1 MSPRNSPQDR
11 QSTDAPRRALTPQ
24 QALAEAEAEL
34 VAGRLTEAAALC
46 QSLLQAAPDS
56 HEALHLL
63 GLAAYQAG
71 QAEEAMELVGRAI
84 ALDGSQAAYLRN
96 LGEML
101 RRAGRLEEAVAAGRR
116 ATALDSTDAGAWYN
130 LGVAMAACGES
141 GEAIACYRRITV
153 ADPEHNLAFNNLGAL
168 LEAAG
173 EQDAAE
179 EAYAEAIAIDPRHA
193 EAQNNLGAI
202 LSAKGE
208 LERAR
213 ACFAAAIDA
222 RPSFVDPHFNLST
235 LKRYVSGDPHLP
247 ILEALFYQRH
257 KMPPADRARL
267 GFAVGKARA
276 DLGAHER
283 AFKAYAEGNRLKRL
297 SFHYDEAQSER
308 SVEAIIRAF
317 SPEFLAARRGPAPP
331 DADTAVFIVGMPRS
345 GTTLI
350 EQILAS
356 HPQVHGAGELSDLD
370 EIVRTLHQSVGRP
383 FPEALADLGPDDLRA
398 LGEAY
403 LKPLKAHAPG
413 ARRITDKMPAN
424 FFYLGLIHLMAPG
437 ARIIHS
443 RRNPMD
449 TCLSNFTRLF
459 NHTMEFAHD
468 LSELGR
474 YYRRYRRLMDH
485 WSTVLPER
493 TVLEVDYEAV
503 VEDLEGQARR
513 MIDYLGLPWDDAC
526 LAFHRNPRPV
536 QTASIAQVRRPIY
549 RSSLERWRAYEKD
562 LGPLVSAL
570 GAPAKPNG

>member
-1 MSPRNSPQDR
+1 
-11 QSTDAPRRALTPQ
+11 LTPQ
-24 QALAEAEAEL
+24 QALVEAEAEL
-34 VAGRLTEAAALC
+34 AAGRLAEAEALC
-46 QSLLQAAPDS
+46 QSLLRALPDC

-84 ALDGSQAAYLRN
+84 ALDGSQAAYHRN

-101 RRAGRLEEAVAAGRR
+101 RRAGRHEEAVAAGRR

-130 LGVAMAACGES
+130 LGVALAACGES
-141 GEAIACYRRITV
+141 GEAIACYRRAIV

-173 EQDAAE
+173 ELDAAE
-179 EAYAEAIAIDPRHA
+179 EAYAKAIAIDPRHA

-208 LERAR
+208 LEQAR

-247 ILEALFYQRH
+247 ILETLFYQRH

-283 AFKAYAEGNRLKRL
+283 AFKAYAEGNRLKRQ

-308 SVEAIIRAF
+308 SVEAITRAF
-317 SPEFLAARRGPAPP
+317 SPEFLAARRGPAAPG
-331 DADTAVFIVGMPRS
+331 ADTAVFIVGMPRS

-370 EIVRTLHQSVGRP
+370 EIVRTLHQNGDRP
-383 FPEALADLGPDDLRA
+383 FPEALADLGPENLRA
-398 LGEAY
+398 L
-403 LKPLKAHAPG
+403 
-413 ARRITDKMPAN
+413 
-424 FFYLGLIHLMAPG
+424 
-437 ARIIHS
+437 
-443 RRNPMD
+443 
-449 TCLSNFTRLF
+449 
-459 NHTMEFAHD
+459 
-468 LSELGR
+468 
-474 YYRRYRRLMDH
+474 
-485 WSTVLPER
+485 
-493 TVLEVDYEAV
+493 
-503 VEDLEGQARR
+503 
-513 MIDYLGLPWDDAC
+513 
-526 LAFHRNPRPV
+526 
-536 QTASIAQVRRPIY
+536 
-549 RSSLERWRAYEKD
+549 
-562 LGPLVSAL
+562 
-570 GAPAKPNG
+570 AKLT